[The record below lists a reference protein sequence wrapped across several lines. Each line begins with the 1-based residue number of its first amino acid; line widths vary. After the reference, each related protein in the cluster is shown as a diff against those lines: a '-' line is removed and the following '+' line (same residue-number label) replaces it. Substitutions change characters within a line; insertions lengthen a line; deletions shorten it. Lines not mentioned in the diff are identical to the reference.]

1 MHGIQ
6 ARECVQRTS
15 FVLTGNNAV
24 ELIDKKIVG
33 GYRSPWRRFCP
44 NALSIAASFAT
55 TIGSPPERLPALE
68 EDNTMLMRI
77 SLKCIQQLGLALC
90 ITVCSY
96 NVNAARAENK
106 ITFAY
111 SSIGSMAT
119 AVWMAKETKAFE
131 KYGIQADIIFISSG
145 PVVVQSLI
153 GGDLQ
158 GGSGASNAVINAVLN
173 GAPIVAVAATAN
185 RPYHR
190 LWVQPEI
197 KKIED
202 LRGKTLGVTRFGSIT
217 DNLTRILLRR
227 NGLEG
232 AVNVRQMGGTME
244 VAAAFQNR
252 AIAGAVTSDLRVDP
266 SVQPKLLV
274 KLIDMGIPYSMNMI
288 AVSRDYYRRNP
299 ETVEGMVKA
308 YAEGVA
314 AMNQQKEKAFKVI
327 AKYARMTDPKM
338 IEDHYRDSVTY
349 LDRIPRAE
357 PEAVQTILEF
367 MGKKGTPVETFQDNT
382 IVDRLVRE
390 GFFEKLYKKS

>member
-1 MHGIQ
+1 M
-6 ARECVQRTS
+6 A
-15 FVLTGNNAV
+15 F
-24 ELIDKKIVG
+24 
-33 GYRSPWRRFCP
+33 F
-44 NALSIAASFAT
+44 FAN
-55 TIGSPPERLPALE
+55 
-68 EDNTMLMRI
+68 D
-77 SLKCIQQLGLALC
+77 QLAQSQ
-90 ITVCSY
+90 T
-96 NVNAARAENK
+96 K

-119 AVWMAKETKAFE
+119 GVWMAKEIKAFE

-145 PVVVQSLI
+145 PIVIQSLI
-153 GGDLQ
+153 GGDIQ
-158 GGSGASNAVINAVLN
+158 GGSGASNAVVNAVLH
-173 GAPIVAVAATAN
+173 GAPIVAVGATAN

-197 KKIED
+197 KRLED

-217 DNLTRILLRR
+217 DNLTRIVLRR

-232 AVNVRQMGGTME
+232 AVNVRQMGGTLE
-244 VAAAFQNR
+244 VAAAFYNR

-266 SVQPKLLV
+266 SVQPKLLLN
-274 KLIDMGIPYSMNMI
+274 LIDLGIPYSMNMI

-314 AMNQQKEKAFKVI
+314 AMNQQKELALKVI
-327 AKYARMTDPKM
+327 AKYAHMTDPKM

-357 PEAVQTILEF
+357 PEAVRTILDF
-367 MGKKGTPVETFQDNT
+367 MGKKGIPVETFQDNT
-382 IVDRLVRE
+382 IVDRLMRE
-390 GFFEKLYKKS
+390 GFFDKLYKKS